1 MKTLLLVG
9 LLVLSGCGH
18 ASEFGRGFRDRG
30 LEMAGDIAADELA
43 EVVDKRLGDNF
54 KEVKDLLGTIP
65 GQIPKP
71 SGPVDQGL
79 LYTLGGLAAYIVG
92 SFGKGAVR
100 KYSGK
105 KNA

>member
-1 MKTLLLVG
+1 MKAFLIVGILLLT
-9 LLVLSGCGH
+9 GCTG
-18 ASEFGRGFRDRG
+18 ARQFGAGFRDRG
-30 LEMAGDIAADELA
+30 LEMAGEIAADELA
-43 EVVDKRLGDNF
+43 SVVDAKLGDNF
-54 KEVKDLLGTIP
+54 KEMKDILGTIP

-71 SGPVDQGL
+71 SSPVDQGL

-105 KNA
+105 KDA

>member
-1 MKTLLLVG
+1 VKYLLIVG
-9 LLVLSGCGH
+9 VLVLSGCTQ
-18 ASEFGRGFRDRG
+18 ARQFGAGFRDRG
-30 LEMAGDIAADELA
+30 LEMAGEIAADELA
-43 EVVDKRLGDNF
+43 SVVDAKLGDNF
-54 KEVKDLLGTIP
+54 KEMKDILGTIP

-71 SGPVDQGL
+71 SSPVDQGL

-100 KYSGK
+100 KYAGK